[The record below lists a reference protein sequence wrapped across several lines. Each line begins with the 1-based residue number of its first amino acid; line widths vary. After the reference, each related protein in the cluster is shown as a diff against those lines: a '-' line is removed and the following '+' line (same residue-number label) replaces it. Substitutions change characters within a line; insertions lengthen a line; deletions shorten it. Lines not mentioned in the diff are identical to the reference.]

1 MLVVC
6 KNDRRPRHGGASRRW
21 VKKMNNSSQK
31 LVGEKFTELVNLIA
45 RLRAPGGCPWDR
57 EQTHESLK
65 PMLLEEA
72 YEVIEAIDDGNDD
85 EFVGELGD
93 LLLQVVFHADIATE
107 ENRFTVADVIERV
120 SSKMIRRHPH
130 VFGDDT
136 ASTSGEVLRNWEA
149 IKAAELAA
157 KGKSVDNSSMLD
169 SVSNKLPAV
178 MEAFQMTTKVSR
190 VDFDWPDVASVL
202 EKLDEEVAELKEAV
216 ASPTP
221 NQQDIAGEVGDLL
234 FVAVNVARLL
244 GVDPES
250 ALKASN
256 RKFRR
261 RFRYIEDRLRE
272 QGRQPADSDHVE
284 MDALWDEAKAKEK
297 DATPLDIRPTNA

>member
-1 MLVVC
+1 MADSTNKLE
-6 KNDRRPRHGGASRRW
+6 GARFS
-21 VKKMNNSSQK
+21 
-31 LVGEKFTELVNLIA
+31 ELVELIS

-65 PMLLEEA
+65 PMMLEEA
-72 YEVIEAIDDGNDD
+72 YEVVEAIDEGND
-85 EFVGELGD
+85 EELAGELGD
-93 LLLQVVFHADIATE
+93 LLLQVVFHSQIATE
-107 ENRFTVADVIERV
+107 QDRFTVADVIERV

-130 VFGDDT
+130 VFGEEK
-136 ASTSGEVLRNWEA
+136 AETSGDVLRNWEA
-149 IKAAELAA
+149 LKEAELRE
-157 KGKSVDNSSMLD
+157 KGKLDGEQTSMLD
-169 SVSNKLPAV
+169 SVSTRLPAV

-202 EKLDEEVAELKEAV
+202 EKLDEEVDELKSAV
-216 ASPTP
+216 GSPSP
-221 NQQDIAGEVGDLL
+221 DHGEVAGEVGDLL

-261 RFRYIEDRLRE
+261 RFRYIEDRLRDE
-272 QGRQPADSDHVE
+272 GRKPSDSDHKE
-284 MDALWDEAKAKEK
+284 MDALWDEAKQKER
-297 DATPLDIRPTNA
+297 DPAAFDIGQGRG

>member
-1 MLVVC
+1 MADSTN
-6 KNDRRPRHGGASRRW
+6 KPEGARFS
-21 VKKMNNSSQK
+21 
-31 LVGEKFTELVNLIA
+31 ELVELIL

-65 PMLLEEA
+65 PMMLEEA
-72 YEVIEAIDDGNDD
+72 YEVVEAIDEGND
-85 EFVGELGD
+85 EELAGELGD
-93 LLLQVVFHADIATE
+93 LLLQVVFHSQIATE
-107 ENRFTVADVIERV
+107 QGRFTVADVIERV

-130 VFGDDT
+130 VFGEEK
-136 ASTSGEVLRNWEA
+136 AETSGDVLRNWEA
-149 IKAAELAA
+149 LKEAELRE
-157 KGKSVDNSSMLD
+157 KGKLDGEQASMLD
-169 SVSNKLPAV
+169 SVSTRLPAV

-202 EKLDEEVAELKEAV
+202 EKLDEEVDELKSAV
-216 ASPTP
+216 RSPSP
-221 NQQDIAGEVGDLL
+221 DHGEVAGEVGDLL

-261 RFRYIEDRLRE
+261 RFRYIEDRLRDE
-272 QGRQPADSDHVE
+272 GRKPSDSDHKE
-284 MDALWDEAKAKEK
+284 MDALWDEAKQKEK
-297 DATPLDIRPTNA
+297 DPAAFDTRQGQV

>member
-1 MLVVC
+1 MT
-6 KNDRRPRHGGASRRW
+6 DSAREPAAQQFG
-21 VKKMNNSSQK
+21 
-31 LVGEKFTELVNLIA
+31 ELVELIS

-57 EQTHESLK
+57 EQTHQSLK

-72 YEVIEAIDDGNDD
+72 YEVIEAIDDGSD
-85 EFVGELGD
+85 EEFIGELGD
-93 LLLQVVFHADIATE
+93 LLLQVVFHSQIASE
-107 ENRFTVADVIERV
+107 QGRFEVAEVIRRIA
-120 SSKMIRRHPH
+120 SKMIRRHPH
-130 VFGDDT
+130 VFGDEKADS
-136 ASTSGEVLRNWEA
+136 AGEVLRNWEA
-149 IKAAELAA
+149 LKEAELVA
-157 KGKSVDNSSMLD
+157 KGKKGEGEGSMLD
-169 SVSNKLPAV
+169 SVSDKLPAV

-202 EKLDEEVAELKEAV
+202 EKLDEEVDELKTAAGRDNVDHSE
-216 ASPTP
+216 
-221 NQQDIAGEVGDLL
+221 IADEVGDLL

-272 QGRQPADSDHVE
+272 QGRKPADSDHIE
-284 MDALWDEAKAKEK
+284 MDALWDEAKQREK
-297 DATPLDIRPTNA
+297 DQMRLDIRPGSD

>member
-1 MLVVC
+1 MT
-6 KNDRRPRHGGASRRW
+6 DSAREPAAQQFG
-21 VKKMNNSSQK
+21 
-31 LVGEKFTELVNLIA
+31 ELVELIS

-57 EQTHESLK
+57 EQTHQSLK

-72 YEVIEAIDDGNDD
+72 YEVIEAIDDGNDE
-85 EFVGELGD
+85 EFIGELGD
-93 LLLQVVFHADIATE
+93 LLLQVVFHSQIASE
-107 ENRFTVADVIERV
+107 QGRFEVAEVIRRIA
-120 SSKMIRRHPH
+120 SKMIRRHPH
-130 VFGDDT
+130 VFGDEKADS
-136 ASTSGEVLRNWEA
+136 AGEVLRNWEA
-149 IKAAELAA
+149 LKEAELVA
-157 KGKSVDNSSMLD
+157 KGKKGEGEGSMLD
-169 SVSNKLPAV
+169 SVSDKLPAV

-202 EKLDEEVAELKEAV
+202 EKLDEEVDELKTAAGRDNVDHSE
-216 ASPTP
+216 
-221 NQQDIAGEVGDLL
+221 IADEVGDLL

-272 QGRQPADSDHVE
+272 QGRKPADSDHIE
-284 MDALWDEAKAKEK
+284 MDALWDEAKQREK
-297 DATPLDIRPTNA
+297 DQMRLDIRPGSD

>member
-1 MLVVC
+1 M
-6 KNDRRPRHGGASRRW
+6 ND
-21 VKKMNNSSQK
+21 SSHK
-31 LVGEKFTELVNLIA
+31 LAGEKFTELVKLIA

-72 YEVIEAIDDGNDD
+72 YEVIEAIDEGKDD
-85 EFVGELGD
+85 EFTGELGD
-93 LLLQVVFHADIATE
+93 LLLQVVFHSDIAAE
-107 ENRFTVADVIERV
+107 AERFTIADVIERV
-120 SSKMIRRHPH
+120 AAKMIRRHPH
-130 VFGDDT
+130 VFGEDT

-149 IKAAELAA
+149 IKATELAA
-157 KGKSVDNSSMLD
+157 KGKAADEGSMLD
-169 SVSNKLPAV
+169 SVSTKLPAV

-202 EKLDEEVAELKEAV
+202 EKFDEEVAELKEAV
-216 ASPTP
+216 SSPAP
-221 NQQDIAGEVGDLL
+221 DHQEIAGEVGDLL

-244 GVDPES
+244 GIDPES

-272 QGRQPADSDHVE
+272 QGRQPADSNHIE
-284 MDALWDEAKAKEK
+284 MDGLWDEAKAKEK
-297 DATPLDIRPTNA
+297 DTSPLDIRPLAD

>member
-1 MLVVC
+1 MT
-6 KNDRRPRHGGASRRW
+6 D
-21 VKKMNNSSQK
+21 SSEA
-31 LVGEKFTELVNLIA
+31 GEKFRELVELIA

-72 YEVIEAIDDGNDD
+72 YEVVEAIDEGDD
-85 EFVGELGD
+85 EEFLGELGD
-93 LLLQVVFHADIATE
+93 LLLQVIFHSQIATE
-107 ENRFTVADVIERV
+107 ENRFTVGEVIERI

-130 VFGDDT
+130 VFADDDAT
-136 ASTSGEVLRNWEA
+136 TSSEVLRNWET
-149 IKAAELAA
+149 IKAAELEA
-157 KGKSVDNSSMLD
+157 KGKGAVEGSMLD
-169 SVSNKLPAV
+169 SVSTSLPGL

-190 VDFDWPDVASVL
+190 VDFDWPDLASVL
-202 EKLDEEVAELKEAV
+202 EKLDEEVEELKEAV
-216 ASPTP
+216 ALEPRSH
-221 NQQDIAGEVGDLL
+221 QEIAGEVGDLL
-234 FVAVNVARLL
+234 FVAVNVSRLL

-272 QGRQPADSDHVE
+272 QGRKPADSDHVE
-284 MDALWDEAKAKEK
+284 MNAFWDEAKLRER
-297 DATPLDIRPTNA
+297 TEESGN

>member
-1 MLVVC
+1 
-6 KNDRRPRHGGASRRW
+6 
-21 VKKMNNSSQK
+21 MNEPTDN
-31 LVGEKFTELVNLIA
+31 VAGEKFAELVNLIA

-72 YEVIEAIDDGNDD
+72 YEVVEAIDEGDDD

-93 LLLQVVFHADIATE
+93 LLLQVVFHADIASE
-107 ENRFTVADVIERV
+107 QSRFTVADVIERV

-130 VFGDDT
+130 VFGEET
-136 ASTSGEVLRNWEA
+136 AATSGEVLRNWEA

-157 KGKSVDNSSMLD
+157 KGRTTDEGSMLD
-169 SVSNKLPAV
+169 SVSTKLPAV

-190 VDFDWPDVASVL
+190 VDFDWPDVAGVL
-202 EKLDEEVAELKEAV
+202 EKLDEEVAELKEAA

-221 NQQDIAGEVGDLL
+221 NHQEIAGEVGDLL

-272 QGRQPADSDHVE
+272 QGRGPADSDHTE

-297 DATPLDIRPTNA
+297 DTSPLDIRPTGD